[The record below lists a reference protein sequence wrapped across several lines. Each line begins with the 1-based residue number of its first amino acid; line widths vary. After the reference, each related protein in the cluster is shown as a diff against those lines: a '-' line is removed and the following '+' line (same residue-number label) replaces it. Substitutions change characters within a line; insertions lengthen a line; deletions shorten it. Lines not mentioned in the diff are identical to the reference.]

1 MSLEKLQELVMD
13 REAWHAVLHGV
24 AKCRTRLSDWTELNW
39 ESTFHSW
46 KCWEAY
52 LAVTNQLRVCYW
64 HLVRDQR
71 GPQPSYSAW
80 DNPHKTKLSGQNISS
95 TKTKKSCSRMESLL
109 ITSFPTSCCHLFSP
123 IIAGLLLRVPIF
135 TLTPYNLF
143 TIAAERP
150 AKNYYLTYL

>member
-1 MSLEKLQELVMD
+1 MRESGWVGDKHTYLYKHLPSQPKDQAKVSRVADLNVCLRLEASL
-13 REAWHAVLHGV
+13 
-24 AKCRTRLSDWTELNW
+24 
-39 ESTFHSW
+39 
-46 KCWEAY
+46 
-52 LAVTNQLRVCYW
+52 YW